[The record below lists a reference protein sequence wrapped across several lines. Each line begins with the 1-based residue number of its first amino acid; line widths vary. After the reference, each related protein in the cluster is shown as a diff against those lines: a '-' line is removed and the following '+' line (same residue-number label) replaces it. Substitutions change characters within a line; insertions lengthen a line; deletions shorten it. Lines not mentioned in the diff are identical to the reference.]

1 MNDFEKTL
9 DLLIKLYERG
19 AVDGLAVT
27 WAWVKG
33 DNVQHMLR
41 CRDKSVTLLGG
52 LKLTEEQ
59 LISSIRDAEEL
70 TQH

>member
-1 MNDFEKTL
+1 MSDFEKTL
-9 DLLIKLYERG
+9 DLITKLYERG
-19 AVDGLAVT
+19 AVDGLAIT
-27 WAWVKG
+27 WVKG
-33 DNVQHMLR
+33 DNVQHLLR
-41 CRDKSVTLLGG
+41 CRDKAVTLLGG

>member
-19 AVDGLAVT
+19 AVDGLAIT
-27 WAWVKG
+27 WVKG
-33 DNVQHMLR
+33 DNVQHLLR
-41 CRDKSVTLLGG
+41 CRDKAVTLLGG

-59 LISSIRDAEEL
+59 LISSIKEAEEL